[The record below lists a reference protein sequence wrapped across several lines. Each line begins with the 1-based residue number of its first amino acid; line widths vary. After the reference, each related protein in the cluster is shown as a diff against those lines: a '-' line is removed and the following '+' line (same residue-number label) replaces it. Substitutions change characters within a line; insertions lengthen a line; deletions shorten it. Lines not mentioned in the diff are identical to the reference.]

1 MKKQKNPWLVCVGCT
16 LLLFCTVGL
25 TTSSFSVY
33 QPYLIEIIGL
43 SNTQASMVVTV
54 RTLFSLLGV
63 FAVQKYLNLV
73 GLRRGLIM
81 MNLLAALSF
90 FIFGLSRDYLSCCI
104 AAALLGL
111 CYGLGGTV
119 SVSIAIKRVFTK
131 HQTLALGIASAGTG
145 FATIV
150 WPPIA
155 TALISAFSLSHA
167 LWFEAA
173 FLLLATVISLLLIG
187 PEVNVRPPEL
197 KQSDI
202 NAPRSREEKQC
213 LVIICF
219 TALLIGAM
227 GNTGWNHLSVLYSTE
242 GADLVTVS
250 SLISFVGL
258 ALTAGKILFGEVADR
273 FGGKRAAICFCSILI
288 AGEVFACFAPKLIMP
303 IALLSMLCMGLG
315 LPIST
320 VGFSSM
326 AADLS
331 TPGHYPSTLR
341 NFQLCYMI
349 GSFVTGPVPGM
360 IADRTG
366 SYVASYYILTLFAI
380 INLML
385 ICIAYKIGKKNKKN
399 A

>member
-1 MKKQKNPWLVCVGCT
+1 MSKKKNPWLVCAGCT

-63 FAVQKYLNLV
+63 MAVQRYIDLA
-73 GLRRGLIM
+73 GLRRGLIL

-90 FIFGLSRDYLSCCI
+90 FIFGLARDYLSCCV

-119 SVSIAIKRVFTK
+119 SVSIALKRVFTA
-131 HQTLALGIASAGTG
+131 HQTLALGISSAGTG
-145 FATIV
+145 VATIV
-150 WPPIA
+150 WPPVA
-155 TALISAFSLSHA
+155 TGLISALSLRHA
-167 LWFEAA
+167 LWMEAV
-173 FLLLATVISLLLIG
+173 FLLVAALIALCLIG
-187 PEVNVRPPEL
+187 PEVNVRPAQL
-197 KQSDI
+197 KADDMKS
-202 NAPRSREEKQC
+202 PRSPEEKRSLI
-213 LVIICF
+213 LVCCA
-219 TALLIGAM
+219 ALLIGAM

-250 SLISFVGL
+250 GLISFVGL
-258 ALTAGKILFGEVADR
+258 ALTLGKILFGGVTDR
-273 FGGKRAAICFCSILI
+273 VGGRKAAIIFCSILI
-288 AGEVFACFAPKLIMP
+288 LGEALACLAGRLIMP
-303 IALLSMLCMGLG
+303 IALVSMLCMGLG

-326 AADLS
+326 ASDLS
-331 TPGHYPSTLR
+331 TPAHYPSTLR
-341 NFQLCYMI
+341 YFQVCYMV

-360 IADRTG
+360 IADRCG
-366 SYVASYYILTLFAI
+366 SYIPSYYILTAFAA
-380 INLML
+380 INLTL
-385 ICIAYKIGKKNKKN
+385 IIFAYKEGKRT
-399 A
+399 

>member
-1 MKKQKNPWLVCVGCT
+1 MKTQKNPWLVCAGCT

-43 SNTQASMVVTV
+43 SNTQASMVITV

-63 FAVQKYLNLV
+63 FAVQKYLNFT
-73 GLRRGLIM
+73 GLRRGMILM
-81 MNLLAALSF
+81 MLLAALSF
-90 FIFGLSRDYLSCCI
+90 FIFGMARGYLSCCI
-104 AAALLGL
+104 AAAMLGL

-119 SVSIAIKRVFTK
+119 SVSIAIKRSFSA
-131 HQTLALGIASAGTG
+131 HQTLALGISSAGTG

-150 WPPIA
+150 WPPVA
-155 TALISAFSLSHA
+155 TALISAFSLRHA
-167 LWFEAA
+167 LWFEAL
-173 FLLLATVISLLLIG
+173 FLILSTVLALVLIG
-187 PEVNVRPPEL
+187 PEVNRRPAEL

-202 NAPRSREEKQC
+202 NAARSPEEKKC
-213 LVIICF
+213 LVIICAA
-219 TALLIGAM
+219 ALLIGAM

-258 ALTAGKILFGEVADR
+258 ALTAGKILFGEVTDR
-273 FGGKRAAICFCSILI
+273 LGGQKAALVFCSILI
-288 AGEVFACFAPKLIMP
+288 LGELLACFAGSLIMP
-303 IALLSMLCMGLG
+303 VAMLSMLCMGLG

-320 VGFSSM
+320 VGFSSL

-341 NFQLCYMI
+341 AFQLSYMV
-349 GSFVTGPVPGM
+349 GSFVTGPLPGM
-360 IADRTG
+360 IADRCG
-366 SYVASYYILTLFAI
+366 SYVPSYYVLTVFAAVT
-380 INLML
+380 LLL
-385 ICIAYKIGKKNKKN
+385 ICTAYNIGKKS
-399 A
+399 

>member
-1 MKKQKNPWLVCVGCT
+1 MKKQKSPWLVCAGCT

-33 QPYLIEIIGL
+33 QPYLISIIGL

-54 RTLFSLLGV
+54 RTLSSLLGV
-63 FAVQKYLNLV
+63 FAVQKYISLV
-73 GLRRGLIM
+73 GLRRGLVL
-81 MNLLAALSF
+81 MNILAALSF
-90 FIFGLSRDYLSCCI
+90 FIFGLADDYIGCCV
-104 AAALLGL
+104 AATLLGF

-119 SVSIAIKRVFTK
+119 SVSIALKRVFST
-131 HQTLALGIASAGTG
+131 HQALALGISSAGTG
-145 FATIV
+145 LATIV

-155 TALISAFSLSHA
+155 TAIISALSLRHA

-173 FLLLATVISLLLIG
+173 FLIIASAIAFLLIG
-187 PEVNVRPPEL
+187 PEVNKRPPEL
-197 KQSDI
+197 KQADI
-202 NAPRSREEKQC
+202 SAPRSSVEKKR
-213 LVIICF
+213 LVIICA
-219 TALLIGAM
+219 TSLLIGAM

-242 GADLVTVS
+242 GARLSTVS

-258 ALTAGKILFGEVADR
+258 ALTAGKILFGEVTDR
-273 FGGKRAAICFCSILI
+273 LGGKRAAICFCAILI
-288 AGEVFACFAPKLIMP
+288 AGEALACFASHLIMP
-303 IALLSMLCMGLG
+303 VAMLSMLCMGLG

-341 NFQLCYMI
+341 YFQLCYMI
-349 GSFVTGPVPGM
+349 GSFVSGPVPGM
-360 IADRTG
+360 IADRCG
-366 SYVASYYILTLFAI
+366 SYVPAYYILTAFAV
-380 INLML
+380 INLLL
-385 ICIAYKIGKKNKKN
+385 IWAAYNIGEKGKKN